1 MAIKFS
7 KLMSIINLNTFLY
20 LLSRIPGIKH
30 LGFKK
35 LIAKENLKSKLGFL
49 GVVVHFVFSFVL
61 RMIMPFYIIVI
72 GINKFIGVNE
82 ISSMYDLRVL
92 IYLIIFCLTQA
103 FANPSFL
110 SDAKNAYMFMGIMG
124 VDPRIFYRQKIREG
138 IIMENLVHF
147 IISYLIFKNYLV
159 AFSIFIFMTACSY
172 ISNLINISYLLKH
185 DRLIKKLLRTIYK
198 LVLYAIAFLLV
209 YFKVEIKLTNNFYYI
224 LSLLSLVIS
233 LFGIIYFYKFK
244 SYNKIKTL
252 IATSNNYSVGFV
264 IATSMSEDYRELRG
278 IKPEDNI
285 KFLKDHKD
293 LPSQAYIEKAF
304 ETRFKDILKK
314 QFFSKTN
321 GMIFTALLYIVFF
334 KLGISAGNKG
344 FTGLQT
350 FGIVM
355 VLSSAMAGTYLQM
368 CFRNIDMPL
377 MYHNLYDSEAIKKSI
392 SNRIRYI
399 AKMVLPN
406 FLLALVFVGL
416 IGLINKVDF
425 DFKQIPLTL
434 AVYAMILITRELME
448 IIIYYV
454 LCPYS
459 SDLSNKSPVYKAIQG
474 IMMTII
480 GISFMSSMD
489 MAKVIYPVG
498 GIFILTLLTFI
509 ILRKNF
515 YKTFRIR
522 Y

>member
-7 KLMSIINLNTFLY
+7 KLMSIINFNAFLY
-20 LLSRIPGIKH
+20 ILSRIPGLKH

-35 LIAKENLKSKLGFL
+35 LIAKENLKSKLSFL
-49 GVVVHFVFSFVL
+49 GALIHFAFSLFL
-61 RMIMPFYIIVI
+61 RMIMPYYIIVV
-72 GINKFIGVNE
+72 GMNKFLGVDD
-82 ISSMYDLRVL
+82 ISFMYDLRVL
-92 IYLIIFCLTQA
+92 VYLIIFCLTQA

-138 IIMENLVHF
+138 IIMENLVHL

-159 AFSIFIFMTACSY
+159 AICIFIFMTACSY

-185 DRLIKKLLRTIYK
+185 DKLIKKLIRTIYK
-198 LVLYAIAFLLV
+198 LVLYVLAFLLV
-209 YFKVEIKLTNNFYYI
+209 YFKLEIKLINNFYYI
-224 LSLLSLVIS
+224 LSLVSLIIS
-233 LFGIIYFYKFK
+233 LAGIIYFYKFK

-252 IATSNNYSVGFV
+252 IGSSNIFSVGFV
-264 IATSMSEDYRELRG
+264 ITNSMSEDYRELAG
-278 IKPEDNI
+278 ISTEDNI
-285 KFLKDHKD
+285 KFLEDHKG
-293 LPSQAYIEKAF
+293 LSSQAYIEKAF

-321 GMIFTALLYIVFF
+321 GMIFTALVYIILF

-344 FTGLQT
+344 FAGLQT

-392 SNRIRYI
+392 SRRLRYI

-406 FLLALVFVGL
+406 FLLAIVFVGL

-489 MAKVIYPVG
+489 MANVIYPVG

-509 ILRKNF
+509 ILRRKF
-515 YKTFRIR
+515 HKTFRIR